1 MVLLTLLSCLLAVAL
16 LLVVAVGL
24 IRIIR
29 ELEGIGGTPTSFL
42 AKIRFGLRAI
52 ETETSQLRPQVT
64 ALNKGLGAL
73 DEGLAAV
80 ERDLGAALANLKRGG
95 AA

>member
-52 ETETSQLRPQVT
+52 ETETGQLRPQLT
-64 ALNKGLGAL
+64 ALNNGLDAL
-73 DEGLAAV
+73 DQGLAAV
-80 ERDLGAALANLKRGG
+80 ARDLGAALANLKQGG

>member
-52 ETETSQLRPQVT
+52 ETETGQLRPQVT
-64 ALNKGLGAL
+64 ALNNGLGAL
-73 DEGLAAV
+73 DQGLAAV
-80 ERDLGAALANLKRGG
+80 ARDLGAALANLKQGG